1 MDRRP
6 AMNCRYTL
14 AAPLVLAVVTS
25 GCSSIGR
32 NWLESARQQYTQA
45 VEGMKAD
52 MAVLDSDDDGLDAF
66 APSDAKHLRAAR
78 ADMGR

>member
-1 MDRRP
+1 MDRRL
-6 AMNCRYTL
+6 AMTCRYTH

-25 GCSSIGR
+25 GCNSLSGA
-32 NWLESARQQYTQA
+32 WLEKARQQYAQV

-66 APSDAKHLRAAR
+66 APDDAKYLRAAR